1 MEDKTSM
8 VGGND
13 VRAEAVFEP
22 LLRFEM
28 EMGTFLSEWQHC
40 DHLSSYLAR
49 IVSHNRTDP
58 VRHSNF
64 FSSALN
70 ELLEVS
76 FRSGAASGH
85 IVLAILRHG
94 PVEQIQMTFPCPAE
108 QIPFYREA
116 VSKVDRGD
124 AHARYLDSIS
134 TDMAPSRESILL
146 DLAINFDASI
156 RIEEGTSPAVTLIV
170 DLPLEGLVS

>member
-1 MEDKTSM
+1 MI
-8 VGGND
+8 VGDNGP
-13 VRAEAVFEP
+13 AEAVFEP
-22 LLRFEM
+22 LLQLEM
-28 EMGTFLSEWQHC
+28 EMGTFISEWQYC

-49 IVSHNRTDP
+49 IISHNRTDP

-85 IVLAILRHG
+85 IVLAIFRHG
-94 PVEQIQMTFPCPAE
+94 PIEQIKISFPCPAE

-156 RIEEGTSPAVTLIV
+156 RLEEGPSPTVTLIV